1 VKRSLGD
8 VENLYQ
14 DLVKVS
20 KWLLLLIVLDQVLLI
35 LRGRSGISNPW
46 SQGGTKEAVKCV
58 KLGQEVK
65 NLQWVSLGT
74 RSIHKV
80 YLILLENPVSVDPS
94 LRLHSQLVLEAKQV
108 GKLLHCDLILP
119 PVCHPH

>member
-20 KWLLLLIVLDQVLLI
+20 KWLLLLIVLDQVPLI
-35 LRGRSGISNPW
+35 LRGHSGISNPW
-46 SQGGTKEAVKCV
+46 SQGGTKEAVKSV

-74 RSIHKV
+74 QSIHKV

-94 LRLHSQLVLEAKQV
+94 LRLHS
-108 GKLLHCDLILP
+108 
-119 PVCHPH
+119 